1 MTWNKT
7 PAQMLREI
15 PPSIRKL
22 VLTPNRNTDRV
33 VVELAEWFGVTVGW
47 LIDECTLQEKN

>member
-47 LIDECTLQEKN
+47 LIDECMIQEKN